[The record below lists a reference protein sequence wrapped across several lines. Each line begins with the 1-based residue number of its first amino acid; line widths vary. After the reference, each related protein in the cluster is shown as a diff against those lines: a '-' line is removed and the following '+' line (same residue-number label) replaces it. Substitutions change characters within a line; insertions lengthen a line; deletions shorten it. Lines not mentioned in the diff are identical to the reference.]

1 MEGLS
6 LGTADQGGGA
16 TVHCGDRPRQHRMSS
31 SVPGLRTP
39 GASPP
44 PSSDKKKCSQTW
56 PMSPGEQNHTP
67 LETPASQG
75 PVKGVP
81 DRWGPEPMPLR
92 VGLGLSDREGCVLA
106 LVLHSELRVPS
117 LQGLALLRTLWA
129 AELCRAGF
137 AWAGRG
143 NCGSPAPRALIPAL
157 GSRLRRS
164 EAVSAQ
170 VTDMK
175 RNADRAAGL
184 SPSPEQQAPRLRQ
197 KHRLLQVREKGP
209 LALQRQDLPQ
219 PKSPQP
225 PRLAEELEAPCQ
237 PQHVR
242 GLERLYLAHRLGAG
256 GGQAREH
263 RPDSE
268 GPAQQGTARLPRAR
282 EKHRAA
288 IREEKSRKEGLAGK
302 QSRLTQSQRK
312 AAGPEK
318 LGAPRAAGLP
328 RRPLCPRE
336 QNKSK
341 RPPLMKARGGHRPA
355 DPWGSRGV
363 DREEFLAV
371 PGAFGHLQRREKGG
385 ARDRRRRAGKGATP
399 PSQGRANSSLDPSP
413 EGNTEDPEQPWPICW
428 THGGD
433 AAPQAS
439 LCRRGDK
446 SRWQRELEFAFQE
459 LFNTNRELK
468 KHLTL
473 HLALGPAADQSAKD
487 ELRPRD
493 VQEPRGESQRDEPAV
508 GPEADVEPGAEP
520 TGPAQ
525 AKAPESRTSLEEFL
539 NNLKNQKYLRPTTFP
554 SKTMSEPLS
563 PKAGV
568 FIGAENRLLGG
579 LSSREALARSDPLAE
594 GPRRRFLQ
602 EQADGASLV
611 AWWRRPDGPPEPVP
625 RTGPQGLSWEARS
638 QAGLEGQREQRRAG
652 PASYSSL
659 DPEEE
664 GACACDTT
672 SPWASGFIL
681 DDDRHSQMIHDLQQQ
696 IEEQNKLH
704 KQFLAEARKRLQEF
718 QRI

>member
-1 MEGLS
+1 
-6 LGTADQGGGA
+6 
-16 TVHCGDRPRQHRMSS
+16 
-31 SVPGLRTP
+31 
-39 GASPP
+39 
-44 PSSDKKKCSQTW
+44 
-56 PMSPGEQNHTP
+56 
-67 LETPASQG
+67 
-75 PVKGVP
+75 
-81 DRWGPEPMPLR
+81 
-92 VGLGLSDREGCVLA
+92 
-106 LVLHSELRVPS
+106 
-117 LQGLALLRTLWA
+117 
-129 AELCRAGF
+129 
-137 AWAGRG
+137 
-143 NCGSPAPRALIPAL
+143 
-157 GSRLRRS
+157 
-164 EAVSAQ
+164 
-170 VTDMK
+170 MK

-184 SPSPEQQAPRLRQ
+184 SPSPEQQAPRLQQ

-225 PRLAEELEAPCQ
+225 PRLAEELEAPGQ
-237 PQHVR
+237 PQHGR
-242 GLERLYLAHRLGAG
+242 GLEHLYLAHRLGAG

-263 RPDSE
+263 RPDSK
-268 GPAQQGTARLPRAR
+268 GPAQRGTARPPRAR

-288 IREEKSRKEGLAGK
+288 VQEEKSHRDHREGLAG
-302 QSRLTQSQRK
+302 QQARLTQAQRR

-318 LGAPRAAGLP
+318 LGAPRAAGLT

-363 DREEFLAV
+363 DREAFLAV
-371 PGAFGHLQRREKGG
+371 PGAFGHLQRRERGG
-385 ARDRRRRAGKGATP
+385 ARDRRRRPGKGTAP
-399 PSQGRANSSLDPSP
+399 PGQGRAHSSLDQSP

-428 THGGD
+428 THGGG
-433 AAPQAS
+433 AAPQAC

-459 LFNTNRELK
+459 LFNTSRELK

-473 HLALGPAADQSAKD
+473 HLALGPAADPSARD
-487 ELRPRD
+487 ELSPRD
-493 VQEPRGESQRDEPAV
+493 VQEPRGESQRHQPAV
-508 GPEADVEPGAEP
+508 GPEADVEPGTEP

-539 NNLKNQKYLRPTTFP
+539 SNLKNQKYLRPTTFP

-579 LSSREALARSDPLAE
+579 LGSREALARPDPLAG

-611 AWWRRPDGPPEPVP
+611 ALWRRPDGLLEPVP
-625 RTGPQGLSWEARS
+625 GTGPPGLSWEARS

-652 PASYSSL
+652 PACLTSYSSL

-664 GACACDTT
+664 GACAGDTT

>member
-1 MEGLS
+1 
-6 LGTADQGGGA
+6 
-16 TVHCGDRPRQHRMSS
+16 
-31 SVPGLRTP
+31 
-39 GASPP
+39 
-44 PSSDKKKCSQTW
+44 
-56 PMSPGEQNHTP
+56 
-67 LETPASQG
+67 
-75 PVKGVP
+75 
-81 DRWGPEPMPLR
+81 
-92 VGLGLSDREGCVLA
+92 
-106 LVLHSELRVPS
+106 
-117 LQGLALLRTLWA
+117 
-129 AELCRAGF
+129 
-137 AWAGRG
+137 
-143 NCGSPAPRALIPAL
+143 
-157 GSRLRRS
+157 
-164 EAVSAQ
+164 
-170 VTDMK
+170 MK
-175 RNADRAAGL
+175 RNADRAAHL

-209 LALQRQDLPQ
+209 LALQRQDLLQ
-219 PKSPQP
+219 QKSPQP
-225 PRLAEELEAPCQ
+225 PRLAKELEAPSQ

-242 GLERLYLAHRLGAG
+242 GLEHLYLAHRLGAG

-268 GPAQQGTARLPRAR
+268 GPAQRGAARPPRAR

-288 IREEKSRKEGLAGK
+288 VQEEKNRKEGLAGR
-302 QSRLTQSQRK
+302 QTQLTQSQRK

-318 LGAPRAAGLP
+318 LGAPRAAGLT

-355 DPWGSRGV
+355 DPWRSRGV

-371 PGAFGHLQRREKGG
+371 PGAFGHLQRREKEG
-385 ARDRRRRAGKGATP
+385 ARDRRWRPGKGATP
-399 PSQGRANSSLDPSP
+399 PGQGPTNSSLDQSP
-413 EGNTEDPEQPWPICW
+413 EGNTENPEQPGSIGW
-428 THGGD
+428 THRGG
-433 AAPQAS
+433 AAPQVS
-439 LCRRGDK
+439 LCRCGDK

-473 HLALGPAADQSAKD
+473 HLALGPAADQSTRD
-487 ELRPRD
+487 ELSPRD
-493 VQEPRGESQRDEPAV
+493 VREPRGESQRDKPAV
-508 GPEADVEPGAEP
+508 GPEADVEPGAGP

-525 AKAPESRTSLEEFL
+525 AKAHQTESRTSLEEFL
-539 NNLKNQKYLRPTTFP
+539 SNLKNQKYLRPATFP

-579 LSSREALARSDPLAE
+579 LGSREALARPDPLAE
-594 GPRRRFLQ
+594 GPRRRCLQ
-602 EQADGASLV
+602 EQADGTSLV
-611 AWWRRPDGPPEPVP
+611 ALRRRPDEPREPVP
-625 RTGPQGLSWEARS
+625 GTGPLGLSREARS

-652 PASYSSL
+652 PAHLTSYSSL

-672 SPWASGFIL
+672 SPWASGFVI

-704 KQFLAEARKRLQEF
+704 KQFLAEARKRLHEF